1 MKLIRVVGDFFASSG
16 SFGGKQIFS
25 LHLATI
31 AHNRELSVDNVIG
44 EHPKFLTDLYIL
56 AKSSCA
62 VLQCGKYMHDA
73 IQSKHSRALSK
84 SCEGKSE
91 RVAVTTEICI

>member
-1 MKLIRVVGDFFASSG
+1 MKLIRVVGDLFASSG

-31 AHNRELSVDNVIG
+31 AQHLLVDNVIG